1 MNKGFWKGLR
11 NSFIATFPLYL
22 MLNGVFW
29 IIQKMGLV
37 KEGMNIGLFIGLYAI
52 VILSYL
58 ILAKMYFRKKSAN
71 NLQKL
76 KREVEEVTGK
86 KLT

>member
-1 MNKGFWKGLR
+1 
-11 NSFIATFPLYL
+11 

-37 KEGMNIGLFIGLYAI
+37 KEGMNIGLFIGLYAV

>member
-37 KEGMNIGLFIGLYAI
+37 KEGMNIGLFIGLYAV